1 MEIERKY
8 LVKQLPE
15 NLGKYPHFVIE
26 QGYLCTKPTIRIRR
40 KNNDYILTY
49 KSRQNVSPAVDTCVN
64 VEEEFPLSKEAY
76 EHLKEKT
83 DGILVCKT
91 RYCIPYQKYTIELDV
106 FEGRQK
112 GVILAEVEF
121 ETVEEAN
128 SFVPPVWFGEDVS
141 GDYHYRNNY
150 MATQKG

>member
-26 QGYLCTKPTIRIRR
+26 QGYLCTEPTIRIRR

-91 RYCIPYQKYTIELDV
+91 RYYIPYQNIPLNWISLRRLMIRC
-106 FEGRQK
+106 GLPRSNSQRQK
-112 GVILAEVEF
+112 KRF
-121 ETVEEAN
+121 N
-128 SFVPPVWFGEDVS
+128 FVHHPGLEK
-141 GDYHYRNNY
+141 
-150 MATQKG
+150 M

>member
-26 QGYLCTKPTIRIRR
+26 QGYLCTEPTIRIRR

-91 RYCIPYQKYTIELDV
+91 RYYLSLIHI
-106 FEGRQK
+106 
-112 GVILAEVEF
+112 
-121 ETVEEAN
+121 
-128 SFVPPVWFGEDVS
+128 
-141 GDYHYRNNY
+141 
-150 MATQKG
+150 

>member
-26 QGYLCTKPTIRIRR
+26 QGYLCTEPTIRIRR

-91 RYCIPYQKYTIELDV
+91 RYYIPYQKYTIELDL
-106 FEGRQK
+106 FEAPYDTLRIAGGRIPNDRRS
-112 GVILAEVEF
+112 GSILS
-121 ETVEEAN
+121 TIL
-128 SFVPPVWFGEDVS
+128 VWRKCE
-141 GDYHYRNNY
+141 R
-150 MATQKG
+150 